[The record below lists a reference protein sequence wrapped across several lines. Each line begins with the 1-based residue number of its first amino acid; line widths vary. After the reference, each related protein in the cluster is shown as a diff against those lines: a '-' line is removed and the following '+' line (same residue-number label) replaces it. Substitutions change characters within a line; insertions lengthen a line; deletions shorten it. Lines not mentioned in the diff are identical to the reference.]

1 MRRGDRCLQRACVA
15 WMSLATLAACAP
27 GDAAPPVE
35 PPATTA
41 EDTAGEPDTVDSPP
55 AEEAE
60 IDGLVGVA
68 VDPDDAP
75 VAGASVLCCTLTSC
89 LVFDAGPDGRFR
101 FPAEPGTLVAVKTH
115 ADLDAEPRH
124 AVALLPVALGEVAD
138 VDVGALYAPALSAGL
153 PIGDASALVQTFAV
167 ADGLELTLRTDA
179 LRPAFGERLRDLAAG
194 RVPDRHLRVYPGL
207 EGEEVLAT
215 FALHPFDAHSDA
227 PIGVRVALP
236 VPAGTSVRLRTIGAL
251 DGALSEPVDA
261 TSDGAWVA
269 TREGEGITAL
279 TWLVVSV
286 PFAR

>member
-1 MRRGDRCLQRACVA
+1 MRRGDRHLQRACA
-15 WMSLATLAACAP
+15 TWMCLATFAACAP
-27 GDAAPPVE
+27 DDTAPPVE
-35 PPATTA
+35 PPDTIA
-41 EDTAGEPDTVDSPP
+41 EDTAAGPDSDVVPP
-55 AEEAE
+55 AEEVE

-101 FPAEPGTLVAVKTH
+101 FPAEPGTRVAVKTH

-124 AVALLPVALGEVAD
+124 AVALLPVALGDVAD

-153 PIGDASALVQTFAV
+153 PIGDASAQAQSFAV
-167 ADGLELTLRTDA
+167 AEGLELTLRTDA

-207 EGEEVLAT
+207 EGEDVLAT

-236 VPAGTSVRLRTIGAL
+236 IPAGASVRLRTIGAL

-269 TREGEGITAL
+269 TRAGEGITEL
-279 TWLVVSV
+279 TWLVVSA
-286 PFAR
+286 PSAR